1 MTENLID
8 DLAELQFNLKDAG
21 LSVGSIERLTRFIR
35 LNFSTDCGKKELKRW
50 EETGLIKNG
59 KIVITKND
67 LENLT
72 TINFCLWDA
81 VYCDELQFISPDQYS
96 ISEWKKREIEESLRR
111 EP

>member
-1 MTENLID
+1 MNL
-8 DLAELQFNLKDAG
+8 
-21 LSVGSIERLTRFIR
+21 V
-35 LNFSTDCGKKELKRW
+35 
-50 EETGLIKNG
+50 
-59 KIVITKND
+59 TKND